1 MKINRIG
8 VNSLISSRN
17 MVNKA
22 FGVVV
27 KKKSS
32 SPGPGYLIL
41 GKGKLNVN
49 KLK

>member
-8 VNSLISSRN
+8 VNGLVTSTN
-17 MVNKA
+17 KVNKA

-27 KKKSS
+27 KKKAS

-41 GKGKLNVN
+41 GKGKLGIN
-49 KLK
+49 KLG